1 MCNIEWEKLL
11 PSTEFITLFFFFGLL
26 VPVKMFLT
34 VFVFSSIQKV
44 ERTGQWTHI
53 CPSST
58 ISILQYY
65 NRLSSPFY
73 FWGAIQSKLHV
84 SVDDTSTCH
93 FSIVNWYLPKFS
105 LVFYVFW
112 RNFDMQWNAC
122 HSMSFH
128 KCLHLCSPSSY
139 QDIEHCNWL
148 ESSFLPFPKSF
159 QSLGLSINYP
169 PFFFFLNAISYRVA
183 CFRI

>member
-1 MCNIEWEKLL
+1 MYLSESPGTVGDWDIGLASSKGSVFCEAVRCVTSNERNFYHQRNLSL
-11 PSTEFITLFFFFGLL
+11 FFFFFGLL

-93 FSIVNWYLPKFS
+93 FSIVN
-105 LVFYVFW
+105 
-112 RNFDMQWNAC
+112 
-122 HSMSFH
+122 
-128 KCLHLCSPSSY
+128 
-139 QDIEHCNWL
+139 
-148 ESSFLPFPKSF
+148 
-159 QSLGLSINYP
+159 
-169 PFFFFLNAISYRVA
+169 
-183 CFRI
+183 